1 MFRTADQLR
10 RMAEACREALAA
22 ATDAQERAQIAAKLQ
37 ALSDLAS
44 NEDWLAGRASQTAA
58 PLTTK
63 GLPEHGVTK
72 AGPSPSLSPSHHF
85 DDADANAKSA
95 SL

>member
-58 PLTTK
+58 PLTARTRRHQSWAI
-63 GLPEHGVTK
+63 PFVI
-72 AGPSPSLSPSHHF
+72 AVPPRR
-85 DDADANAKSA
+85 
-95 SL
+95 